1 MSYQIDF
8 KKFVVHMLPTM
19 LRSNVLIK
27 IIQILIIPIIYIF
40 DKFNAL
46 KNDTDKTLNTTA
58 NVQYLQKALNDAFFF
73 HDDDIYIDTTQD
85 ENKRIFF
92 FESEGQAAQ
101 TIYLKSESSPY
112 YLWLKGESTL
122 KYNFTVHI
130 PSFLCTS
137 VNPAEDEYNGV
148 YYRKIVSIL
157 NKFKPAGRT
166 YSIEIYDYD

>member
-1 MSYQIDF
+1 
-8 KKFVVHMLPTM
+8 MLPTM

-27 IIQILIIPIIYIF
+27 IIQILIIPIDYIF
-40 DKFNAL
+40 SKFNIL
-46 KNDTDKTLNTTA
+46 KTDTDKTLNTTG
-58 NVQYLQKALNDAFFF
+58 NVQYLQKDLNDAFFL
-73 HDDDIYIDTTQD
+73 HNDEIYIDTMED

-92 FESEGQAAQ
+92 LENEGQNAQ
-101 TIYLKSESSPY
+101 TLYLESESSPY
-112 YLWLKGESTL
+112 YLWLNGESTL

-137 VNPAEDEYNGV
+137 VNPSEDEYNGV

>member
-1 MSYQIDF
+1 
-8 KKFVVHMLPTM
+8 M

-27 IIQILIIPIIYIF
+27 IIQILIIPIDFIF
-40 DKFNAL
+40 NKFNIL
-46 KNDTDKTLNTTA
+46 KTDTDKTLNTTG
-58 NVQYLQKALNDAFFF
+58 NVQYLQKALNNAFFL
-73 HDDDIYIDTTQD
+73 HNDEIYIDTMEE

-92 FESEGQAAQ
+92 LENEGQNAQ
-101 TIYLKSESSPY
+101 TIYLESESSPY
-112 YLWLKGESTL
+112 YLWQDGESTL

-148 YYRKIVSIL
+148 YYRKIISIL